1 MFCRLSWYVF
11 RRPNIR
17 VLYQHMMLFC
27 LRLTKLWCSI
37 SLNLPVCLCNCVQIY
52 ILNYKRAYHK
62 NRQKLLPSACI
73 IQADIRILAI
83 NSMEIPRS
91 LKQSQIKVSQMYLY
105 LLTKYAIFILTTYKP
120 NLNLCVKKT
129 LLILGYRSDLNYQI
143 LT

>member
-11 RRPNIR
+11 RRPNIISTHDV
-17 VLYQHMMLFC
+17 VLFEVDQIVVFYFP
-27 LRLTKLWCSI
+27 KF
-37 SLNLPVCLCNCVQIY
+37 PVCLCNCVQI
-52 ILNYKRAYHK
+52 YKRAYHK

-73 IQADIRILAI
+73 IQADIRISVI
-83 NSMEIPRS
+83 NSIEIPIS
-91 LKQSQIKVSQMYLY
+91 LKQSQIQVSQMYMY

-129 LLILGYRSDLNYQI
+129 LLILGYRSDLNFQF